1 MRVWEHTRRALS
13 RFIPSHINNPFGLVR
28 RMLTSGKPAA
38 TSTLFMTA
46 LGIIFTPFDMLLQVF
61 ERRRKPVENSNG
73 PHIIICGPARSGTTL
88 VYQILADALPV
99 SYIRNFTLLY
109 SRAPLLASAWFS
121 RKAPRFGKNKYENYY
136 GKTAGLQSPCEA
148 NHLWNQWV
156 EPDESGFRT
165 RMTSEGGKKM
175 AQFFKQFSAL
185 HQKPTLSKNNNA
197 NAFADVI
204 AEHLDNVYFICLQRD
219 TAYLAQSLINA
230 RVEINGD
237 IYQNY
242 GVTDTTKPVK
252 SKDPVSE
259 VLEQIQ
265 YLDRL
270 AIAQQKKVGAK
281 HFWLVDYETFCEDP
295 AALVTRI
302 QKEILTTNTAELSDS
317 ALSPIKNNNQVS
329 NPELFEKLQTAIT
342 SHSILEEQPRPE
354 VPALRSIGNS

>member
-1 MRVWEHTRRALS
+1 MHIWKNTRRVLS
-13 RFIPSHINNPFGLVR
+13 RYIPSHINNPIGLVK
-28 RMLTSGKPAA
+28 RMLMSRKRAA
-38 TSTLFMTA
+38 RSTLLMTG
-46 LGIIFTPFDMLLQVF
+46 LGIIFTPLDMLLQVF
-61 ERRRKPVENSNG
+61 ERRRKPVEKSNG
-73 PHIIICGPARSGTTL
+73 PHIVICGPARSGTTL

-121 RKAPRFGKNKYENYY
+121 RKTPRFTTDKYENYY

-165 RMTSEGGKKM
+165 RMNADGGARM
-175 AQFFKQFSAL
+175 AQFFKQLSAL
-185 HQKPTLSKNNNA
+185 HKKPTLSKNNNA

-237 IYQNY
+237 VYQNY
-242 GVTDTTKPVK
+242 GVTDTTKPIK
-252 SKDPVSE
+252 SADPVAE

-265 YLDRL
+265 YLDKL
-270 AIAQQKKVGAK
+270 AIAQQKKIGAER
-281 HFWLVDYETFCEDP
+281 FWLVDYETFCQNP
-295 AALVTRI
+295 ADLVSRV
-302 QKEILTTNTAELSDS
+302 QKEILRTDEAKQAHTALN
-317 ALSPIKNNNQVS
+317 PIKNKNRVR
-329 NPELFEKLQTAIT
+329 NPELFMRLQAALNN
-342 SHSILEEQPRPE
+342 HPVLEEQPKPE
-354 VPALRSIGNS
+354 ARTLRSGRST